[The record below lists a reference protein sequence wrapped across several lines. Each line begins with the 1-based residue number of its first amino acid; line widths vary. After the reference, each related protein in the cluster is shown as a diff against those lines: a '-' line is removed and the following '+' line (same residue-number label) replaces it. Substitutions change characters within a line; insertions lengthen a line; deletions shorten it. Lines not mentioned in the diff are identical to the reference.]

1 MGSLCS
7 TSTAEKS
14 GQIEC
19 PQKSSFLSMISTIP
33 DLSKYERDQ
42 TFVETIEKAWESQ
55 IYGMSILQPIRKPA
69 MEEAIIVPNVL
80 S

>member
-1 MGSLCS
+1 
-7 TSTAEKS
+7 
-14 GQIEC
+14 
-19 PQKSSFLSMISTIP
+19 MISTIP

-69 MEEAIIVPNVL
+69 MEEAIVVPNVL